1 MRFWMCWLCWEVI
14 SVTLSKLSLRNA
26 RRQAKDYLVYFVTNV
41 LTAALIYAFN
51 GLVFSEELLIL
62 SHMMESL
69 PLMVTLASI
78 IVVCIMGWLV
88 YYTTG
93 FMLSRRSREFGT
105 YILIGLENRQV
116 ARLFFLENLAVGGCA
131 LVAGILLGNLIY
143 QALRALVLTLFDM
156 PYHFGFAFSLRA
168 VGLTLLYFLLIYL
181 FAQIKSRKRIR
192 SMKIYDLIYFERQN
206 EKAIFH
212 TSGTRRKVFVISVAL
227 GVTGTFLLLAGNLLL
242 SLIGAGCIIAFLY
255 GFFGSFSSG
264 VPAWFEKRPAQ
275 KYRGVTLLI
284 FRTLSAKLATMGI
297 VMATV
302 SLLFTAVLIAQ
313 GSGLVFSDLFRNRA
327 IQTTVFDLCIGFTD
341 ADINNST
348 LLLEPY
354 LDYIDANIP
363 LISSRQY
370 EVYLS
375 ESASITDY
383 IQENTNYYRYY
394 TGDTVMKYSD
404 YAALRAMLGYPEVSL
419 EPGGYLIHSALYLQD
434 IMNRYDLP
442 ITIGGNTLMP
452 KGVHT
457 EYFNQYMWDTNGMG
471 FILVV
476 PDEAAQ
482 ACSVSHSL
490 YVAMTAEPVTAAQFE
505 ALQAI
510 RNDDSR
516 PKYDTLLSKTN
527 EAAEAAASTAILV
540 FPLYYLALVLAMTAA
555 TVLTIQQ
562 FSEIGRYQRQ
572 FTLLQK
578 LGIDR
583 RDMGKA
589 LRCLFAF
596 YYAMPALPP
605 LLIAIPFI
613 LNLGGAVEPG
623 ILVGASQ
630 PAILSLITLGLFFL
644 IYAVYILMSY
654 TSIKRNVLPTNI

>member
-1 MRFWMCWLCWEVI
+1 MCWLCWEVI

-26 RRQAKDYLVYFVTNV
+26 KRQAKDYLVYFVTIV
-41 LTAALIYAFN
+41 LTVALIYAFN
-51 GLVFSEELLIL
+51 GLVFSEELLAL
-62 SHMMESL
+62 SYLMESL

-78 IVVCIMGWLV
+78 VVVCIMGWLV
-88 YYTTG
+88 HYTTG

-105 YILIGLENRQV
+105 YILIGLENKQV

-131 LVAGILLGNLIY
+131 LATGILLGNLIY
-143 QALRALVLTLFDM
+143 QALRAMVLALFGM

-206 EKAIFH
+206 EEAVFH
-212 TSGTRRKVFVISVAL
+212 TSGMRRKIFVVSVVL
-227 GVTGTFLLLAGNLLL
+227 GVAGTFLLLAGSLLFG
-242 SLIGAGCIIAFLY
+242 LIGAGCIIAFLY

-264 VPAWFEKRPAQ
+264 VPAWFEKRPAH

-313 GSGLVFSDLFRNRA
+313 GSGLIFRDLFQNRA

-341 ADINNST
+341 SDISAST
-348 LLLEPY
+348 LLLKPY

-363 LISSRQY
+363 LTDSRQY

-375 ESASITDY
+375 ENAQITDY
-383 IQENTNYYRYY
+383 VEEHTTYFRYY
-394 TGDTVMKYSD
+394 TNDTVMKYSD

-419 EPGGYLIHSALYLQD
+419 DSDGYLIHSTFYLQYL
-434 IMNRYDLP
+434 INYDLP
-442 ITIGGNTLMP
+442 VTIGGSTLMP
-452 KGVHT
+452 QGVHT
-457 EYFNQYMWDTNGMG
+457 EHFNQYMWDTNGMG

-476 PDEAAQ
+476 PDEIAQ

-490 YVAMTAEPVTAAQFE
+490 YVAMTAEPVTEEQFD
-505 ALQAI
+505 ALRAI
-510 RNDDSR
+510 RNDDSH

-527 EAAEAAASTAILV
+527 EATEAAASTAVIV

-555 TVLTIQQ
+555 TILTIQQ
-562 FSEIGRYQRQ
+562 FSETGRYQRQ
-572 FTLLQK
+572 FKLLQK
-578 LGIDR
+578 LGMDR
-583 RDMGKA
+583 RDMEKA
-589 LRCLFAF
+589 LRYQLAF

-605 LLIAIPFI
+605 ILIAVPFI

-623 ILVGASQ
+623 IMVGSSH
-630 PAILSLITLGLFFL
+630 PAIISLVTLGLFFL

-654 TSIKRNVLPTNI
+654 TSIKRNVLP

>member
-26 RRQAKDYLVYFVTNV
+26 RRQAKDYLVYFVTIV
-41 LTAALIYAFN
+41 LTVALIYAFN
-51 GLVFSEELLIL
+51 GLVFSEELLAL
-62 SHMMESL
+62 SYLMESL

-78 IVVCIMGWLV
+78 VVVCIMGWLV
-88 YYTTG
+88 HYTTG

-105 YILIGLENRQV
+105 YILIGLDNRQV
-116 ARLFFLENLAVGGCA
+116 ARLFFLENLTVGGCA
-131 LVAGILLGNLIY
+131 LATGILLGNLIY
-143 QALRALVLTLFDM
+143 QALRAMVLALFGM

-181 FAQIKSRKRIR
+181 FAQMRSRKRIR
-192 SMKIYDLIYFERQN
+192 SMKIHDLIYFERQN
-206 EKAIFH
+206 EEAVFH
-212 TSGTRRKVFVISVAL
+212 TSGMRRKIFVVSVVL
-227 GVTGTFLLLAGNLLL
+227 GVAGTFLLMAGSLLFG
-242 SLIGAGCIIAFLY
+242 LIGAGCIIAFLY

-264 VPAWFEKRPAQ
+264 VPAWFEKRPAH

-313 GSGLVFSDLFRNRA
+313 GSGLAFSNLFQDRA

-341 ADINNST
+341 SDISESN
-348 LLLEPY
+348 LLLKPY

-363 LISSRQY
+363 LTDARQY
-370 EVYLS
+370 EVCFS
-375 ESASITDY
+375 GNTQVTDY
-383 IQENTNYYRYY
+383 IEEHTTYYRYY
-394 TGDTVMKYSD
+394 AGDTVMKYSD

-419 EPGGYLIHSALYLQD
+419 EHDGYLIHSALYLQD
-434 IMNRYDLP
+434 LMEDYDLP
-442 ITIGGNTLMP
+442 VTIEGNTLMP
-452 KGVHT
+452 QGVHT

-476 PDEAAQ
+476 PDETAQ

-490 YVAMTAEPVTAAQFE
+490 YVAMTAEPVTAAQFD
-505 ALQAI
+505 ALRAI

-516 PKYDTLLSKTN
+516 PNYDILLSKTN
-527 EAAEAAASTAILV
+527 EATEAAASTAIIV

-562 FSEIGRYQRQ
+562 FSETERYQRQ
-572 FTLLQK
+572 FKLLQK
-578 LGIDR
+578 LGMDR

-589 LRCLFAF
+589 LRRQLAF

-605 LLIAIPFI
+605 VLIAVPFI
-613 LNLGGAVEPG
+613 LNLGNAMELG
-623 ILVGASQ
+623 IMGSNDPSIISLV
-630 PAILSLITLGLFFL
+630 TLGLFFL

-654 TSIKRNVLPTNI
+654 TGIKRNVLPT